1 MHIWHRKMCATQ
13 STCFAARDKLQA
25 DLDVMVDQTRTIDN
39 MRITNEPL
47 TTLTDREVTE
57 VEEYL
62 KIVLGLG
69 N

>member
-1 MHIWHRKMCATQ
+1 MCATQ